1 MFLRIGGNWLTGI
14 DESVALLLYCFIA
27 LLLCC
32 SVSLRISERWTLNQ
46 TKTSSEWIKCENSS
60 YRKSR
65 ERYPPSKCY
74 FVGRSSF
81 FAFRISHFAFRFSIL
96 DCRLSIFVSYWKIQ
110 SPRTIEQLFIRFFGF
125 GVRCGWLAACL
136 LFDNRE
142 CVCRSSSLSIRISF
156 IFHWNKTINSSIK
169 FARI

>member
-27 LLLCC
+27 LLLYC

-81 FAFRISHFAFRFSIL
+81 FRISHFAFCISFL
-96 DCRLSIFVSYWKIQ
+96 DSRLSIVDCRFSFHIEKSNRLEQ
-110 SPRTIEQLFIRFFGF
+110 SNNYLSDSSDSEW
-125 GVRCGWLAACL
+125 GVAGWLPVYCSIIESVCAVPL
-136 LFDNRE
+136 LYP
-142 CVCRSSSLSIRISF
+142 SG
-156 IFHWNKTINSSIK
+156 FHLFFTGIK
-169 FARI
+169 R